1 LLIGSLPVNDPQVA
15 LQGWIMSAIPE
26 IPIWPQLPANPY
38 ERMLH
43 QFAEGLPGVVEES
56 IETPESHIF
65 YDTEIS

>member
-1 LLIGSLPVNDPQVA
+1 
-15 LQGWIMSAIPE
+15 MSAIPE